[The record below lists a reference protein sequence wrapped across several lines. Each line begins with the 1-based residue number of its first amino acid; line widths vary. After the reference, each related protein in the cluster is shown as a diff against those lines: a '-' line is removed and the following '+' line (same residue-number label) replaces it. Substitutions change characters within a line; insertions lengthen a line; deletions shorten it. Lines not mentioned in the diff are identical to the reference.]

1 MATLNQVKKYTQTA
15 KKIWISRKRALDK
28 CPQKRGTCLKVF
40 ITSPRKPNSA
50 RRKIAKIHLTNKKRV
65 FGYIPGQQ
73 HNSLMRYSTVLIRGG
88 RVKDLPG
95 MKFTI
100 VRGKYDLIPVRTQ
113 RNARSKYAAKKVK

>member
-1 MATLNQVKKYTQTA
+1 MATFRQVLKYNKLN

-28 CPQKRGTCLKVF
+28 CPQRRGTCLKVF

-50 RRKIAKIHLTNKKRV
+50 KRKIAKIQLSNKKKI
-65 FGYIPGQQ
+65 FGYIPGIKHQ
-73 HNSLMRYSTVLIRGG
+73 SLARYSTVLVRGG

-100 VRGKYDLIPVRTQ
+100 IRGKYDLIPVRTR
-113 RNARSKYAAKKVK
+113 RNARSKYAAKKIK